1 MPIMTTIKQAVNDWK
16 SSLLGRLNYGA
27 CRCSKAHAMEIQ
39 TLNFSEKARDL
50 IAVSLGGW
58 SAVCTQCVVLQYT
71 VL

>member
-50 IAVSLGGW
+50 IAVSLGG
-58 SAVCTQCVVLQYT
+58 VVGSVYT
-71 VL
+71 VCSTTVVHT